1 MQFFRHIKL
10 GNIQTTITNLAEY
23 KAPAFCNTDFDR
35 FRFTDL
41 RATELN
47 TEYAIIHDRFQ
58 N

>member
-1 MQFFRHIKL
+1 MQFFRHRKL
-10 GNIQTTITNLAEY
+10 KNIQTFITNLAEY

-47 TEYAIIHDRFQ
+47 TEYAIIHD
-58 N
+58 